1 MPKTYLNYPF
11 DDDLFIARW
20 LAEPDSEKTAL
31 LDSGVMVEDPVLASR
46 LISSGNYGTIPFYKT
61 LTGTPVNHDG
71 QTDITSTETQA
82 DQQNYVAYGRDVAWT
97 ARDFVGELSGAD
109 PMGHI
114 ISSTAKFWA
123 KYRQK
128 KIIAI
133 LGAIFGITGNAAWTA
148 HTVDV
153 GSATATARKINET
166 DLNDLATDTLGDNK
180 DAYKLAIMHSS
191 VARTLENL
199 QVLDYWKQTDANGI
213 QRNLGLASVN
223 GYTVIIDDGV
233 PVTAVGGSE
242 ANKDLKKYT
251 TYLLGTGV
259 LRHCWARQDVP
270 VETFREPT
278 KNNGQDTLITR
289 IRECIHPNGFSFQLP
304 STGWTNSPTDA
315 QLEASANWALKFA
328 PKEIPIARLITNG

>member
-1 MPKTYLNYPF
+1 MPGTYLNYPF
-11 DDDLFIARW
+11 DEDIFVNRW
-20 LAEPDSEKTAL
+20 FSEPDLVKTAIL
-31 LDSGVMVEDPVLASR
+31 NSGVMVEDP
-46 LISSGNYGTIPFYKT
+46 LIAAQLRSSGNYGSIPFYKT
-61 LTGTPVNHDG
+61 LDGTPVNHNG
-71 QTDITSTETQA
+71 ATDITSTETEA
-82 DQQNYVAYGRDVAWT
+82 DYQSFVAYGRDIAWT

-114 ISSTAKFWA
+114 ISQTARYWA

-148 HTVDV
+148 HSVEKLST
-153 GSATATARKINET
+153 TATPTKISAT

-199 QVLDYWKQTDANGI
+199 QVLEYWKQTDSNGL
-213 QRNLGLASVN
+213 QRTVGLASAN
-223 GYTVIIDDGV
+223 GYTVVIDDGV
-233 PVTAVGGSE
+233 PVETVGG
-242 ANKDLKKYT
+242 AGDNKALKKYT

-270 VETFREPT
+270 VEAFREPL
-278 KNNGQDTLITR
+278 KNNGQETLVTR
-289 IRECIHPNGFSFQLP
+289 IRECIHPNGFSFTIP
-304 STGWTNSPTDA
+304 TSGWTNSPTDA
-315 QLEASANWALKFA
+315 QLEESANWSLKFPA
-328 PKEIPIARLITNG
+328 KAIPIAKLVTNG

>member
-1 MPKTYLNYPF
+1 MAGTYLNYPF
-11 DDDLFIARW
+11 DEELFINRW
-20 LAEPDSEKTAL
+20 NSEPDSEKTAL
-31 LDSGVMVEDPVLASR
+31 LDSGVMVEDPILASQ
-46 LISSGNYGTIPFYKT
+46 LQGHGNFGSIPFYKT
-61 LTGTPVNHDG
+61 LTGTPVNHDAA
-71 QTDITSTETQA
+71 TDITATETSGDYQSF
-82 DQQNYVAYGRDVAWT
+82 VAYGRDVAWT

-114 ISSTAKFWA
+114 IASTAKFWA

-128 KIIAI
+128 KIIGI
-133 LGAIFGITGNAAWTA
+133 LGAIFGITGTAAWTS

-166 DLNDLATDTLGDNK
+166 DLNDLATDTLSDNK
-180 DAYKLAIMHSS
+180 GAYKLAIMHSS

-199 QVLDYWKQTDANGI
+199 QVLEYWKQTDANGI

-233 PVTAVGGSE
+233 PVTTVGGSE

-270 VETFREPT
+270 VEVVREAM
-278 KNNGQDTLITR
+278 KNNGQDTLVTR
-289 IRECIHPNGFSFQLP
+289 IRECIHPNGFSFKIP
-304 STGWTNSPTDA
+304 SSGWTNSPTDT
-315 QLEASANWALKFA
+315 QLEASANWAIKFA
-328 PKEIPIARLITNG
+328 PKEIAIARLITNG

>member
-1 MPKTYLNYPF
+1 MAKTYLNYPF

-71 QTDITSTETQA
+71 QTDITSTKTQA

-123 KYRQK
+123 KYRQR

-133 LGAIFGITGNAAWTA
+133 LGAIFGITDNAAWTA

-233 PVTAVGGSE
+233 PVTAVGSE

-289 IRECIHPNGFSFQLP
+289 IRECIHPNGFSFKLP
-304 STGWTNSPTDA
+304 STDWTNSPTDV

>member
-1 MPKTYLNYPF
+1 MAKTYLNYPF

-20 LAEPDSEKTAL
+20 NAEPDSEKTAL
-31 LDSGVMVEDPVLASR
+31 LDSGVMVEDPELASR
-46 LISSGNYGTIPFYKT
+46 LMSSGNFGTIPFYKT

-109 PMGHI
+109 SIGHI
-114 ISSTAKFWA
+114 ISSIAKFWA

-133 LGAIFGITGNAAWTA
+133 LGAIFGITSNAAWTA

-270 VETFREPT
+270 VEVVREAM
-278 KNNGQDTLITR
+278 KNNGQDTLVTR
-289 IRECIHPNGFSFQLP
+289 IRECIHPNGFSFKIP
-304 STGWTNSPTDA
+304 STDWTNSPTDA

>member
-1 MPKTYLNYPF
+1 MSKTYLNYPF

-233 PVTAVGGSE
+233 PATAVGGL
-242 ANKDLKKYT
+242 AMLKGLAGPMADLKVCP
-251 TYLLGTGV
+251 TGGITEDTAAEFLSQPNV
-259 LRHCWARQDVP
+259 VCIGGSWMVP
-270 VETFREPT
+270 
-278 KNNGQDTLITR
+278 KNWLKAGEWDKV
-289 IRECIHPNGFSFQLP
+289 
-304 STGWTNSPTDA
+304 
-315 QLEASANWALKFA
+315 EASAAKA
-328 PKEIPIARLITNG
+328 AAIVAGVRAR